1 VLFAL
6 GAAGAAAAVA
16 VGSVLGGSARQ
27 AACPPELIGR
37 MSATSRTLTW
47 GVIPLGALLGGAAG
61 SLLGIRAALVVVGVA
76 YVLPLLLA
84 LASPLRSV
92 RELESAEIRVP
103 TRP

>member
-1 VLFAL
+1 M
-6 GAAGAAAAVA
+6 
-16 VGSVLGGSARQ
+16 LGGSARQ

-61 SLLGIRAALVVVGVA
+61 SLVGTRAALVAVGVA
-76 YVLPLLLA
+76 YAVPLLLA

-92 RELESAEIRVP
+92 RDLESAEIRVP
-103 TRP
+103 APR